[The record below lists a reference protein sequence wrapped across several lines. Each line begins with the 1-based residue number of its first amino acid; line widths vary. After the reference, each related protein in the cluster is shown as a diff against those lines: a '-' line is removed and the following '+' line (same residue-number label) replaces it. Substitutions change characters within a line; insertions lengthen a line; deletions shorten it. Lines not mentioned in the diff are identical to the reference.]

1 MKIAIQSKGRL
12 SEESLA
18 LLKNA
23 GFDFQKTA
31 RSLSATVKNFP
42 LEILFLRSGD
52 IPEIVADGIAEIGI
66 CGQNTLVESGYSLT
80 ERLSLGFGKCKLCI
94 ASPEYQEY
102 SSLQNTRIATSYP
115 RILQSYLDQK
125 NLQADLVDLS
135 GSVEIAPKL
144 GIADLVCDLVSTG
157 STLKNNGLQVRET
170 IFHSEAVLISNPNIS
185 QEKSLSLEKVIMRM
199 ESVIRAKKT
208 KYIIMNAPKN
218 KIEEIST
225 ILPSLDSPT
234 ITPLSNPDMVS
245 IATVIQEDEF
255 WETIDRLK
263 EKNASGI
270 LVMPIEKVIE

>member
-42 LEILFLRSGD
+42 LEILFLRAGD
-52 IPEIVADGIAEIGI
+52 IPEIVANGIAEIGI
-66 CGQNTLVESGYSLT
+66 CGQNTLVESGYSLP

-94 ASPEYQEY
+94 ASPKYKEY
-102 SSLQNTRIATSYP
+102 SSLHNTRIATSYP
-115 RILQSYLDQK
+115 RILQSYLDQE

-144 GIADLVCDLVSTG
+144 EIADLVCDLVSTG
-157 STLKNNGLQVRET
+157 STLKNNGLQIRET

-185 QEKSLSLEKVIMRM
+185 AEKSASLEKVIMRM

-208 KYIIMNAPKN
+208 KYIIMNAPKTQ
-218 KIEEIST
+218 IEEIYM
-225 ILPSLDSPT
+225 ILPSLNSPT
-234 ITPLSNPDMVS
+234 ITPLSNPDMAS

-263 EKNASGI
+263 GKGASGI